1 MKKSVLLLTPVF
13 DQGGT
18 ETYII
23 NLGKYLI
30 NNGYSVIIVSAGGIR
45 EKEISNNDLKHE
57 KVLNLRKKGILKAL
71 SCIIKISKIIRN
83 NNIDII
89 HSSSIYTLIIANIIA
104 KLNYKKHIKTV
115 YTMHG
120 GPNEEIEKTSKWILN
135 KCVDSIIVLSEN
147 AKENLIKNGVNKSKL
162 TVVYNGIEYNGFIR
176 KNNPKNK
183 IRIVTV
189 GRLTKQKGHK
199 YLIEALWLL
208 GNFNYEVYIIGEGEL
223 KVELNNK
230 IKSLMLENKVK
241 LLGFKSNIY
250 DYLSEADIFIL
261 PSLWEQ
267 FPISILEAMMF
278 ELPIIASNVNGIGE
292 EVGETGILINS
303 GNVEEIKNA
312 IKKLILDPKLRE
324 EKGKSAKKRFLENF
338 TLDSMGRNTVRV
350 YEEEQYN
357 D

>member
-18 ETYII
+18 ETYIVS
-23 NLGKYLI
+23 LGKYLV

-45 EKEISNNDLKHE
+45 EKEISNNGLKHE

-83 NNIDII
+83 NNINII
-89 HSSSIYTLIIANIIA
+89 HSSSIYTLILANIIA
-104 KLNYKKHIKTV
+104 KFNYKKHIKTV

-120 GPNEEIEKTSKWILN
+120 GPNENVERTSKWILN
-135 KCVDSIIVLSEN
+135 KCVDSIIVLSQN
-147 AKENLIKNGVNKSKL
+147 AKDNLIKNGVKKSKL

-176 KNNPKNK
+176 KNEEKDKEENK
-183 IRIVTV
+183 IKIVSI

-199 YLIEALWLL
+199 YLIEALSLL
-208 GNFNYEVYIIGEGEL
+208 ENFNYEVYIIGEGEL

-241 LLGFKSNIY
+241 LLGFRSNIY

-261 PSLWEQ
+261 PSLWDQ
-267 FPISILEAMMF
+267 CPISILEAMMF
-278 ELPIIASNVNGIGE
+278 ELPIIASNVNGIE
-292 EVGETGILINS
+292 EEIGETGILINS
-303 GNVEEIKNA
+303 RNIEEIRKA
-312 IKKLILDPKLRE
+312 IEKLILHPKLRE
-324 EKGKSAKKRFLENF
+324 EKGKAAKKRFLENF
-338 TLDSMGRNTVRV
+338 TLDTMGRNTVKV
-350 YEEEQYN
+350 YEE
-357 D
+357 